1 MYRVNRKKVRKK
13 IDLPKPV
20 TNSKLD
26 KIQWQIEVLNVFVNI
41 RRDFILVKGRNL
53 IVIKYTNTNFV
64 IGPVNGFLCLK
75 LDIDNIIELFVTL
88 LKE

>member
-1 MYRVNRKKVRKK
+1 
-13 IDLPKPV
+13 
-20 TNSKLD
+20 
-26 KIQWQIEVLNVFVNI
+26 VNI